1 MEGDKMKKWYLEQ
14 YKFKIT
20 VLSVGDD
27 GNPHRCRN
35 GHEVGD
41 TYECGYGLPGGFCSK
56 TAYRLFTLQEA
67 VRAGGDLRYLMYG
80 ADKNSCVLPC
90 ADGVVRFKVE
100 AMPNYEIKPLTVD
113 DLPEYAEVIRKSFA
127 TVADDFG
134 WTQDAAPTFTA
145 YITDEKLS
153 AKYAD
158 GYYPIALYVD
168 GVMAG
173 FVSLTDVSGGAYEL
187 NHLAVLPEW
196 RHCGHGKNLMWFC
209 KNKVRELGGN
219 KITISIVEENTVLKN
234 WYAAYGFVHTGT
246 KKFDW
251 QPFTAGFMELEVAKG

>member
-1 MEGDKMKKWYLEQ
+1 MKSGISNNTNSKSRCCLLVTTAIHIVAERTRLAIHTSAGTVCPADSAQKRRIAYLRFR
-14 YKFKIT
+14 KPF
-20 VLSVGDD
+20 
-27 GNPHRCRN
+27 
-35 GHEVGD
+35 
-41 TYECGYGLPGGFCSK
+41 
-56 TAYRLFTLQEA
+56 
-67 VRAGGDLRYLMYG
+67 AGGDLRYLMYG

-90 ADGVVRFKVE
+90 AADGVVRFKVE

-173 FVSLTDVSGGAYEL
+173 FVSLTDVSGGAY
-187 NHLAVLPEW
+187 
-196 RHCGHGKNLMWFC
+196 G
-209 KNKVRELGGN
+209 
-219 KITISIVEENTVLKN
+219 
-234 WYAAYGFVHTGT
+234 
-246 KKFDW
+246 
-251 QPFTAGFMELEVAKG
+251 

>member
-1 MEGDKMKKWYLEQ
+1 
-14 YKFKIT
+14 
-20 VLSVGDD
+20 
-27 GNPHRCRN
+27 
-35 GHEVGD
+35 
-41 TYECGYGLPGGFCSK
+41 
-56 TAYRLFTLQEA
+56 
-67 VRAGGDLRYLMYG
+67 
-80 ADKNSCVLPC
+80 
-90 ADGVVRFKVE
+90 
-100 AMPNYEIKPLTVD
+100 MPNYEIKPLTVD